1 MLIIKIIKKKKT
13 LYIVS
18 SSCAVFAENTTRKM
32 VQVRSKSMPTLQT
45 VLYREAWDSIAD
57 TSCLHAPKPAQ
68 VKFARVKT
76 FAHKIRWSQS
86 IFIQYSAKRHLR
98 KKRGSGIFQGIHP
111 SSEHVSNGDLIFWPA
126 IVSFGQVVWQRDI
139 LLHSHVMWPYMF
151 ILSSTHLLLTCFKS
165 V

>member
-1 MLIIKIIKKKKT
+1 MLIIKIIKKKT

-18 SSCAVFAENTTRKM
+18 SSCAVFAESTTRKM

-45 VLYREAWDSIAD
+45 VLYSIAD
-57 TSCLHAPKPAQ
+57 TSSLRAPKPAQ

-98 KKRGSGIFQGIHP
+98 KKRGFGNLSRDP
-111 SSEHVSNGDLIFWPA
+111 S
-126 IVSFGQVVWQRDI
+126 Q
-139 LLHSHVMWPYMF
+139 
-151 ILSSTHLLLTCFKS
+151 
-165 V
+165 